1 MGKVLMSQPRV
12 PYLLGHAEIASL
24 FAVERQTSQKWRT
37 EGTLP
42 EPDLVASGN
51 PYWLLTTVLQISS
64 DGDRRAG
71 QQRLAAYR
79 AGIPEGYEVQDR
91 EHLPV
96 ILGIQEVGRVLGKD
110 TQAVSRWRNRRRI
123 AEADLMLSG
132 SPLWLLE
139 TILAD
144 AEQRQRTIVPAAVE
158 DLRAGQ
164 RAPQK
169 PRGRRHSPPAAPPP
183 QEPLPAARAFSAA
196 DQTAATEFLASV
208 LAQGHSVVI
217 KPQR

>member
-1 MGKVLMSQPRV
+1 MSQARV

-24 FAVERQTSQKWRT
+24 FTVERQTSQKWRT

-51 PYWLLTTVLQISS
+51 PYWLLTTVLQISGG
-64 DGDRRAG
+64 GDRQAD
-71 QQRLAAYR
+71 QQQLAAYR
-79 AGIPEGYEVQDR
+79 AGIPEGYDVQDR

-96 ILGIQEVGRVLGKD
+96 VLGIQEVGRVLGKD
-110 TQAVSRWRNRRRI
+110 AQAVSRWRNRQRI

-144 AEQRQRTIVPAAVE
+144 ARQRQRTVVPAEVAR
-158 DLRAGQ
+158 LRAGQ
-164 RAPQK
+164 RTPQR
-169 PRGRRHSPPAAPPP
+169 PRGRRHNTPGTSPP
-183 QEPLPAARAFSAA
+183 QLPLPAARAFSAA
-196 DQTAATEFLASV
+196 NQTAAAEFLASV
-208 LAQGHSVVI
+208 LAQGYSVVI

>member
-1 MGKVLMSQPRV
+1 MSQARV

-24 FAVERQTSQKWRT
+24 FTVERQTSQKWRT

-51 PYWLLTTVLQISS
+51 PYWLLTTVLQISG
-64 DGDRRAG
+64 GDREAD
-71 QQRLAAYR
+71 QQQLATYR
-79 AGIPEGYEVQDR
+79 AGIPEGYDVQDR

-96 ILGIQEVGRVLGKD
+96 VLGIQEVGRVLGKD
-110 TQAVSRWRNRRRI
+110 AQAVSRWRNRRRI
-123 AEADLMLSG
+123 AEADLILSG

-139 TILAD
+139 TMLID
-144 AEQRQRTIVPAAVE
+144 ARQRQRTIVPAEVAR
-158 DLRAGQ
+158 LRAGR

-169 PRGRRHSPPAAPPP
+169 PRGRRQYTPAAPPP
-183 QEPLPAARAFSAA
+183 REPLPGARAFSAA
-196 DQTAATEFLASV
+196 DQPAAAEFLASV
-208 LAQGHSVVI
+208 LAQGYSVVI

>member
-1 MGKVLMSQPRV
+1 MGKVLMHQARV

-24 FAVERQTSQKWRT
+24 FGVERQTSQKWRT

-51 PYWLLTTVLQISS
+51 PYWLLTTVLQISG
-64 DGDRRAG
+64 GDRQAD

-79 AGIPEGYEVQDR
+79 ARIPGGYDVQNR
-91 EHLPV
+91 EHLPAV
-96 ILGIQEVGRVLGKD
+96 LGIQEVGRVLGKD
-110 TQAVSRWRNRRRI
+110 AQAISRWRNRRRI
-123 AEADLMLSG
+123 AEADLILSS

-144 AEQRQRTIVPAAVE
+144 AQQRQRTVVPAAVAR
-158 DLRAGQ
+158 LRAGQ
-164 RAPQK
+164 RTPQK
-169 PRGRRHSPPAAPPP
+169 ARGRRQHTPTAPPP
-183 QEPLPAARAFSAA
+183 QEPLPSSRAFSAA
-196 DQTAATEFLASV
+196 DQTAAVEFLTSV